1 MSADR
6 AAVARWS
13 RLLSFNL
20 QRDVSLLTWGMAVWS
35 IGAGL
40 YANLWPL
47 FIEETGA
54 NATQIGIVIGISG
67 FGRLAVMLPSGVAS
81 DRFSRRLLIWAAT
94 ALGVPAALIFLI
106 ANSWWQLI
114 PGVVLLALAAIS
126 VPSLSSYIAE
136 ASPARDRVR
145 SFNWVY
151 TIGPMAPM
159 VVAPVIGGWL
169 AGVTSLQF
177 LFLPTMI
184 FFGLSAVTFWFIT
197 ERPHPDRSQ
206 RPVVSYRDALRF
218 TPLRLTSLLQ
228 MMLLFVLTMGITF
241 IPNYM
246 RDVHGATIREIGIL
260 GAIAAVGGI
269 VLAVFVGKLNWL
281 TPTRGI
287 ALATAMIGTICLA
300 ILLTGNIWLLALL
313 WVLRGGFSVA
323 WSLFA
328 TVLTDTVPE
337 RMRGRS
343 FAMAEFLG
351 GIGFA
356 LAPVVAGPLYGI
368 DPKWPL
374 LICVALSA
382 PMIALI
388 LIFERRVVKPAMM
401 ALES

>member
-177 LFLPTMI
+177 LFC
-184 FFGLSAVTFWFIT
+184 
-197 ERPHPDRSQ
+197 Q
-206 RPVVSYRDALRF
+206 R
-218 TPLRLTSLLQ
+218 
-228 MMLLFVLTMGITF
+228 
-241 IPNYM
+241 
-246 RDVHGATIREIGIL
+246 
-260 GAIAAVGGI
+260 
-269 VLAVFVGKLNWL
+269 
-281 TPTRGI
+281 
-287 ALATAMIGTICLA
+287 
-300 ILLTGNIWLLALL
+300 
-313 WVLRGGFSVA
+313 
-323 WSLFA
+323 
-328 TVLTDTVPE
+328 
-337 RMRGRS
+337 
-343 FAMAEFLG
+343 
-351 GIGFA
+351 
-356 LAPVVAGPLYGI
+356 
-368 DPKWPL
+368 
-374 LICVALSA
+374 
-382 PMIALI
+382 
-388 LIFERRVVKPAMM
+388 
-401 ALES
+401 